1 MFLEKLCFGH
11 SVFNYNVF
19 TNICVALRHSVF
31 NNNVFMNTLF
41 FDKVLSIREAVKKTV
56 FLGIIPKPADPS
68 PPPIGTFRNKNLNF
82 GQI

>member
-41 FDKVLSIREAVKKTV
+41 FDKVLSIREAVKKL
-56 FLGIIPKPADPS
+56 F
-68 PPPIGTFRNKNLNF
+68 FRNNVNFMAKNN
-82 GQI
+82 GHKNSNKV

>member
-31 NNNVFMNTLF
+31 NNNVFTNTLF
-41 FDKVLSIREAVKKTV
+41 FDKVLSIREAVKKLF
-56 FLGIIPKPADPS
+56 FLGIIPTPGAPPS
-68 PPPIGTFRNKNLNF
+68 PIGTFRNKNLNF

>member
-1 MFLEKLCFGH
+1 MTQMFPILMFLEKLCFGH

-41 FDKVLSIREAVKKTV
+41 FDKVLSIREAVKKL
-56 FLGIIPKPADPS
+56 FLGIIPK
-68 PPPIGTFRNKNLNF
+68 
-82 GQI
+82 